1 MTSSVLQFARK
12 LMRRRKFSQVI
23 NLLEANRG
31 RYSGS
36 YEYYLALGTSCLYV
50 GDYGNAWNYY
60 EEARK
65 IRVQGTELYLGQ
77 AVILLGQGKTER
89 AVQYYLDIQSLN
101 PNNTVA
107 AEALEFIRK
116 SNNNYDTI
124 RAYFDSGKIERFY
137 PPLGMNP
144 DLIRNCILG
153 GLALGLCISLGFV
166 IGYFRAH
173 PRPVKPVDA
182 KTQFLQDM
190 QLTEN
195 EKLSPSQGFYRP
207 LSGSGSGAA
216 AGKESGPAAPAGTES
231 AGMPDGEGAA
241 VYELSDQDIRSSYD
255 KALDLVIKERDNA
268 AHVELNRILRSN
280 AAASIKAK
288 ASDLLSSLYKVQP
301 AFGNLKDNFSYAQ
314 VVQDPGL
321 YDGCYVEWKGRIAN
335 PVQAEDGSISFDLL
349 EGYDTKIVL
358 EGIVKVYIAEERTR
372 QSIDGTMVYMMKL
385 DTEKP
390 VRILGCVSQV
400 GESFILYGVSV
411 NQPAKGDSLEE
422 LSVH

>member
-1 MTSSVLQFARK
+1 MTPSVLQFARK
-12 LMRRRKFSQVI
+12 LMKRRKFSRAI
-23 NLLEANRG
+23 SILELNRG
-31 RYSGS
+31 KYSGS

-50 GDYGNAWNYY
+50 GDYGNAWDYY

-77 AVILLGQGKTER
+77 AVILLKRGETER

-107 AEALEFIRK
+107 ADALEFIRK
-116 SNNNYDTI
+116 SNNNYDVI
-124 RAYFDSGKIERFY
+124 SAYFDSGKIERFY

-144 DLIRNCILG
+144 DLIRNCILI
-153 GLALGLCISLGFV
+153 GLALGLCISFGFV
-166 IGYFRAH
+166 IGYLRSR
-173 PRPVKPVDA
+173 PKPVKPVDA

-190 QLTEN
+190 QLTEG
-195 EKLSPSQGFYRP
+195 EKLNPSQTYYRP
-207 LSGSGSGAA
+207 LENQEAASSG
-216 AGKESGPAAPAGTES
+216 ESGGVQTAPVISDAKAQTES
-231 AGMPDGEGAA
+231 
-241 VYELSDQDIRSSYD
+241 YTLSDADIKSSYE

-280 AAASIKAK
+280 AAGSIKAK
-288 ASDLLSSLYKVQP
+288 ANDLLASLYKVKP
-301 AFGNLKDNFSYAQ
+301 AFGNLKDNFSYKQ

-335 PVQAEDGSISFDLL
+335 PVQADDGSISFDLL
-349 EGYDTKIVL
+349 EGYDSKVVL
-358 EGIVKVYIAEERTR
+358 EGIVRVYIPEYLTR
-372 QSIDGTMVYMMKL
+372 QSIDGTMVSIVKL

-390 VRILGCVSQV
+390 VRILGSISPV
-400 GESFILYGVSV
+400 GDSFLLNGTSV